1 MKELITTIMQR
12 KAISDFRWT
21 TVDEMVRKGGVL
33 KQVSVDEY
41 RLQAAQDGVQIDL
54 LLKDRKGP
62 VLQGDRGYSQK
73 GPEEGNASYYVSQ
86 TRLETTGSVR
96 VDDQEYGVSGTSWSD
111 HEFSTSALGPNQV
124 GWDWFSI
131 QLDDGSELMVYT
143 IRRADGSV
151 DDFSKGTLIYPDG
164 STRALTKD
172 DFQVQVEDT
181 WSSPHSDGVY
191 PSAWTVLVPSE
202 GLALLIRP
210 HMADQELNLSFVY
223 WEGAVKVEGEKNGV
237 AVSGNGYVELTGYA
251 QSLAGRF

>member
-1 MKELITTIMQR
+1 VCLAGAQGEP
-12 KAISDFRWT
+12 AF
-21 TVDEMVRKGGVL
+21 GVWL
-33 KQVSVDEY
+33 DDWSVQEVGSDEY
-41 RLQAAQDGVQIDL
+41 RLKAAEDGVQIDL
-54 LLKDRKGP
+54 LLTDIKGP

-73 GPEEGNASYYVSQ
+73 GPEAGNASYYISQ

-96 VDDQEYGVSGTSWSD
+96 VDGAEYTVSGSSWSD
-111 HEFSTSALGPNQV
+111 HEFSTSALGPDQV

-151 DDFSKGTLIYPDG
+151 DAYSKGTLIYPDG

-181 WSSPHSDGVY
+181 WRSPHSDGVY
-191 PSAWTVLVPSE
+191 PSAWTVVVPSE
-202 GLALLIRP
+202 GLTLRIRP
-210 HMADQELNLSFVY
+210 HIADQELNLSFVY
-223 WEGAVKVEGEKNGV
+223 WEGAVKVEGEKNGT